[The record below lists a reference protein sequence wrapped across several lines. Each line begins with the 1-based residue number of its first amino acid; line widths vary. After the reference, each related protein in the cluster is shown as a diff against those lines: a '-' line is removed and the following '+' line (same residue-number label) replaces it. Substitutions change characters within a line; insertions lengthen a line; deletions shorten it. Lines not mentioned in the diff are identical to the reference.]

1 MIQCE
6 ILTRINMTPSFDGT
20 NFDQSQYRYHIIY
33 HLVWACG
40 GTKFRMVD
48 GFRCCEYIEYGIHY

>member
-48 GFRCCEYIEYGIHY
+48 GFRCC